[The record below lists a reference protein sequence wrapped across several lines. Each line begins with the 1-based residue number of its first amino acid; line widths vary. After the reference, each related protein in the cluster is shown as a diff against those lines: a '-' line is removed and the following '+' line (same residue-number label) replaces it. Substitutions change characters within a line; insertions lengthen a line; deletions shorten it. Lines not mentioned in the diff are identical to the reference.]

1 MIQIDNV
8 NGGIQIGEYKGMS
21 KASAAKYLGVSLSKF
36 NVMIAKSRA
45 GILKPKLKWIRIHD
59 SAPYIFRKEDL
70 DDFISNRF
78 NA

>member
-1 MIQIDNV
+1 MDKGNV
-8 NGGIQIGEYKGMS
+8 TIGSYEGMT

-36 NVMIAKSRA
+36 NIMIAKSRA

-59 SAPYIFRKEDL
+59 SAPYIFIKEDL
-70 DDFISNRF
+70 DDFISKRF